1 MTLVT
6 CRVERR
12 IDILSQPVIVS
23 SNVIIVSLYNIVRE
37 MNSAGVVH
45 NVITIR
51 IVLGFIVYVQGDG
64 IKRG

>member
-1 MTLVT
+1 M
-6 CRVERR
+6 

>member
-1 MTLVT
+1 MT

-45 NVITIR
+45 NVM
-51 IVLGFIVYVQGDG
+51 
-64 IKRG
+64 K